1 MLQRTFRFPYVAS
14 AQDNKIEINR
24 TGLAISTE
32 YTHLFSYDKW
42 NIPFSRDFFGGV
54 LVSRTSRERPS
65 VPQNW

>member
-24 TGLAISTE
+24 TGLAIFTE
-32 YTHLFSYDKW
+32 YTHLLSYDKW
-42 NIPFSRDFFGGV
+42 NIPFSSDFFGGV